1 MNTTKKKNSTP
12 IRRCLVT
19 GEQLPKQALL
29 RIVLTPQGQLMV
41 DLSGKI
47 NGRGAYIQKNIDLL
61 ERLKKGQ
68 YLKKQFGI
76 DIPEDFY
83 DLLKKAI
90 HA

>member
-76 DIPEDFY
+76 DFPENFY

>member
-19 GEQLPKQALL
+19 GEQLPKQTLL
-29 RIVLTPQGQLMV
+29 RIVLTPQGQFMV

-47 NGRGAYIQKNIDLL
+47 NGRGAYIKKNIDLL

-76 DIPEDFY
+76 DIAEDFY